1 MILSQFASRVSD
13 QSPAPEHILKWSRA
27 RVRGGKMTQKGVFAM
42 CWSFA
47 TGSLVLFG
55 ILCSFS
61 PIKVDVTAQS
71 AILMNAETGA
81 VLFEKSAHTPMYPAS
96 TTKVFTAVYA
106 LQKKGQALDEM
117 VTASHNAVAC
127 VHPQVRRS
135 SHPAYRLEFGGTHM
149 GIKAGEIL
157 PFRTLIYGLMLDS
170 GNDAANVIAEHVS
183 GDIPKFLEELNQFIK
198 EKGCNET
205 TLFTPHGLPH
215 QDHKTT
221 AYDLAILAKEA
232 LQIPFLR
239 EVMKTRESM
248 RPETNKQPQSILRQ
262 HNALVRPGK
271 FFYPKA
277 IGLKT
282 GYTIGAGYT
291 LVAAAEDQERK
302 LIAVVLGC
310 EKIENRYRD
319 AIALFEAGFHE
330 KKASRTLFSKGFDVF
345 TKSVEGGKAPLKAYL
360 SQNLILEYFPS
371 EEPVFKTAIIWQL
384 SPLPIA
390 ADQQVGEMQI
400 LSSNGKVLNAAPLF
414 ASKAVESTWQHQ
426 TQLAWKKMKRG
437 LGNSITIVMA
447 VTGITVLS
455 FSFYFARRRRA
466 K

>member
-1 MILSQFASRVSD
+1 MF
-13 QSPAPEHILKWSRA
+13 LKY
-27 RVRGGKMTQKGVFAM
+27 
-42 CWSFA
+42 
-47 TGSLVLFG
+47 LVLFA

-81 VLFEKSAHTPMYPAS
+81 VLFEKNAHTPMYPAS

-106 LQKKGQALDEM
+106 LQKKGHSLDEM

-127 VHPQVRRS
+127 VHPHVRRS
-135 SHPAYRLEFGGTHM
+135 SHPPYRLEFGGTHM
-149 GIKAGEIL
+149 GIKAGEVL
-157 PFRTLIYGLMLDS
+157 PFRTLIYGLMLNS

-183 GDIPKFLEELNQFIK
+183 GDVPTFLQELNQFIK
-198 EKGCNET
+198 EKGCSKT

-215 QDHKTT
+215 EDHKST

-232 LQIPFLR
+232 LKIPFLR
-239 EVMKTRESM
+239 EVMKTNECI
-248 RPETNKQPQSILRQ
+248 RPETNKQPQSVLRQ

-271 FFYPKA
+271 FYYPKA
-277 IGLKT
+277 VGLKT

-291 LVAAAEDQERK
+291 LVAAAEDHERK

-330 KKASRTLFSKGFDVF
+330 KKASRTLFSKGYDVF
-345 TKSVEGGKAPLKAYL
+345 TKSVEGGKAPLQAYL
-360 SQNLILEYFPS
+360 SQDLVLEYFPS
-371 EEPVFKTAIIWQL
+371 EEPVFKTAILWDL

-390 ADQQVGEMQI
+390 ADQQVGEMQV
-400 LSSNGKVLNAAPLF
+400 LSSNGKVLKAAPLF
-414 ASKAVESTWQHQ
+414 ASKTVESTWKHQ
-426 TQLAWKKMKRG
+426 AQLAWKKVNIA
-437 LGNSITIVMA
+437 LLMA
-447 VTGITVLS
+447 IAGIIVLS
-455 FSFYFARRRRA
+455 FSFYFARHR
-466 K
+466 KGK